1 MPNPEGQ
8 VKVIG
13 RDLCIQR
20 LIMTMTCRL
29 VQWARV
35 NRNCRY
41 GGSFIAATE
50 LVQWAIYDCSV
61 RTVFSLSGL
70 MPVVDCEGKL
80 TTLPTK
86 LLTLFKLCECIR
98 AGVFPKLPSNPATL
112 LKACTRNTVL
122 AWRVGGFLPSHGYSK
137 HESKFFFWRFARPIV
152 RCTVLTVVST
162 FPFFF
167 YRHFGTHTCARCNN
181 YRRSPPESTART
193 AAEGA
198 LSFVGVRWG
207 LSALHCALSTF
218 SVSTLYVEG
227 LLRSGNV
234 WKLCCIA

>member
-1 MPNPEGQ
+1 
-8 VKVIG
+8 
-13 RDLCIQR
+13 
-20 LIMTMTCRL
+20 
-29 VQWARV
+29 
-35 NRNCRY
+35 
-41 GGSFIAATE
+41 
-50 LVQWAIYDCSV
+50 
-61 RTVFSLSGL
+61 

-167 YRHFGTHTCARCNN
+167 IGISVPIHVHVVIITVEVPQSLRLEPRRRARCL
-181 YRRSPPESTART
+181 SLGC
-193 AAEGA
+193 AEDCPHCTVHFQH
-198 LSFVGVRWG
+198 LVF
-207 LSALHCALSTF
+207 LHCM
-218 SVSTLYVEG
+218 
-227 LLRSGNV
+227 LRASFAPGTCGNCV
-234 WKLCCIA
+234 A